1 MQIAPVQNRND
12 MVSFESLIIEA
23 KGKKALVNFVKGVSE
38 DKEDQIKA
46 QGLLTDFRD
55 RLHGCD
61 IMLWA
66 NKPQRTGRNL
76 DVVLTDIAN
85 DETHWNTVPVL
96 LIRQGKKNVCE
107 PFYLTDLLPKDKT
120 ISNSLITSGD
130 LKTKGL
136 RLYSQEISE
145 RAKILD
151 TKLTQWFQ
159 EACECIGKMTTPQTS
174 KEIKQNRSATKIINS
189 IFN

>member
-1 MQIAPVQNRND
+1 MQIAPVQNKND
-12 MVSFESLIIEA
+12 MVSFKSLIIEV
-23 KGKKALVNFVKGVSE
+23 KGKKALVNFIKGTSE
-38 DKEDQIKA
+38 DKASQAKA
-46 QGLLTDFRD
+46 QDFLMEFRD
-55 RLHGCD
+55 NIHGYD
-61 IMLWA
+61 NMLFID
-66 NKPQRTGRNL
+66 KPQKTGRNL

-85 DETHWNTVPVL
+85 DETQWDTVPVL

-120 ISNSLITSGD
+120 IGNSLITSDD

-136 RLYSQEISE
+136 RLDSQEISE

-151 TKLTQWFQ
+151 KKLTEWFQ
-159 EACECIGKMTTPQTS
+159 KACECIGKITAPQTS
-174 KEIKQNRSATKIINS
+174 KEIKQNRAAEKIINS